1 MTSEPREV
9 EEAEAPTDDAE
20 VEENSNGNDVL
31 TLNISGTI
39 MQVLRRTLCSHGHSL
54 LASQFSGK
62 YDDRL
67 IKDADGNFFVN
78 QSFALFSI
86 VLDQLRSRDT
96 WTPHSPPLESPMEED
111 FSNHRQYLQ
120 FLSLVEYYGI
130 TPVIYPTR
138 IKIHKGN
145 KVDSKIEQYPYN
157 FVAAMKLSTFVI
169 QTEGHSRSITSF
181 EIKVGKIEDF
191 RVGWAGDEFVILDC
205 LNAKLHM
212 KGGAIVK
219 AKTPFKMESGGVMRC
234 VRSAS
239 VFTWEFNGK
248 VVFQHALETSSTSLI
263 PAFKGKGAWQRWWL
277 GYQ

>member
-1 MTSEPREV
+1 MTTEPKESE
-9 EEAEAPTDDAE
+9 DAE
-20 VEENSNGNDVL
+20 TTASDELESKGNDIL
-31 TLNISGTI
+31 TLNISGTT
-39 MQVLRRTLCSHGHSL
+39 MQVLRRTICSHGHSL

-67 IKDADGNFFVN
+67 LKDDDGKFFVN
-78 QSFALFSI
+78 QSFALFSV

-96 WTPHSPPLESPMEED
+96 WTASAPPLESPMKED
-111 FSNHRQYLQ
+111 FVNPRQYLQ

-145 KVDSKIEQYPYN
+145 KADSKIEQYPYN

-169 QTEGHSRSITSF
+169 QTEGHSRNITSF

-205 LNAKLHM
+205 LSAKLHM
-212 KGGAIVK
+212 KGGATVNAK
-219 AKTPFKMESGGVMRC
+219 ARFKMETGGIIRC
-234 VRSAS
+234 VRSDS
-239 VFTWEFNGK
+239 VFTWVLDGK
-248 VVFQHALETSSTSLI
+248 VVCDHALQSPSSSLI
-263 PAFKGKGAWQRWWL
+263 PAFKGKGAWQVTNVVL
-277 GYQ
+277 AN

>member
-1 MTSEPREV
+1 MTSEPRED
-9 EEAEAPTDDAE
+9 EEAEATTDDE
-20 VEENSNGNDVL
+20 LDGKGNDVL

-78 QSFALFSI
+78 QSFALFSV

-96 WTPHSPPLESPMEED
+96 WTPTAPPLESPMKED
-111 FSNHRQYLQ
+111 FSNQRQYLQ

-130 TPVIYPTR
+130 TPIIYPTR
-138 IKIHKGN
+138 IRIHKGN
-145 KVDSKIEQYPYN
+145 KADSKIEQYPYN
-157 FVAAMKLSTFVI
+157 FVAATKVSTFVI
-169 QTEGHSRSITSF
+169 QTEGHSRNITSF
-181 EIKVGKIEDF
+181 ELKVGKLEDF

-212 KGGAIVK
+212 KGGATVS
-219 AKTPFKMESGGVMRC
+219 AKTPFKLENGGLIRC
-234 VRSAS
+234 VRSS
-239 VFTWEFNGK
+239 SLFTWILNDK
-248 VVFQHALETSSTSLI
+248 VVFQHALETPTANLI
-263 PAFKGKGAWQRWWL
+263 PAFKGKGAWQVTNVVL
-277 GYQ
+277 AN